1 MFRLCCVLGS
11 GGHTTEMLRLV
22 CSLDSE
28 VYRWTRI
35 LMTVENSYC
44 YYYSPRTYVLATSDR
59 LSEAKLV
66 AAEAGR
72 AGQYSVV
79 RVARAREVGQVGAVS
94 LYCQLTL
101 LVLCCR
107 VTPASCCCYVAEL
120 QR

>member
-1 MFRLCCVLGS
+1 MLGS

-66 AAEAGR
+66 EAEAGR

-79 RVARAREVGQVGAVS
+79 RVARAREVGQVGPVS
-94 LYCQLTL
+94 PYSL
-101 LVLCCR
+101 LSMGPFCR
-107 VTPASCCCYVAEL
+107 VTPAPW
-120 QR
+120 